1 VTLHFSPERIAVGA
15 SLIGVGALDILSRMG
30 RVEFLTAL
38 RTWWPTTL
46 VVWGAAELIKTL
58 AARAGSPR

>member
-1 VTLHFSPERIAVGA
+1 VALRFSPERIVVGA

-46 VVWGAAELIKTL
+46 VVWGVAELVKTL
-58 AARAGSPR
+58 AARTGGSR

>member
-1 VTLHFSPERIAVGA
+1 VTPHFSPERIVVGA
-15 SLIGVGALDILSRMG
+15 SLIGIGVLDILSRMG

-46 VVWGAAELIKTL
+46 ILWGAAELIRTL
-58 AARAGSPR
+58 AARTGSPR

>member
-1 VTLHFSPERIAVGA
+1 MTLHYSPERIVVGA

-38 RTWWPTTL
+38 HTWWPMTL
-46 VVWGAAELIKTL
+46 VVWGVAELIKTL
-58 AARAGSPR
+58 SARTGRSS